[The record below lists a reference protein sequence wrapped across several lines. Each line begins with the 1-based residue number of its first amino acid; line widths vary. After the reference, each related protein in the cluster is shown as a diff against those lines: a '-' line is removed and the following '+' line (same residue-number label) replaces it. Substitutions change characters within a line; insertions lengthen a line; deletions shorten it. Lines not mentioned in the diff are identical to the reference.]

1 MSKMSRREMLRIM
14 GAVAAGMGLTPI
26 MPLVAQEGSATE
38 EPMVTEEAANV
49 STAEELEL
57 TEEEIA
63 QIREMA
69 LTFGFAMNHRT
80 DDFIN
85 TVIAGGEAAAEE
97 YGITLLV
104 SEANFDAAV
113 QLSQVENLVQQGV
126 DGIFM
131 IAVDGD
137 SISSAVIA
145 ANEANIP
152 VIVVGGPPARGEI
165 LSLMNSTSYDGCYES
180 CKYLIDAVGGEGK
193 IGIIHIPL
201 GLQTIMDREQG
212 TRDAIAESNMEI
224 VGFEAVLNQDDA
236 LAAAENMI
244 QANPDLTAIFATW
257 SLAING
263 ALAAIESSRMDIK
276 LSGYDAEVAGFQ
288 AFDSGSPYLLSLA
301 GQQASL
307 QGRTGINGLCKH
319 ILGQE
324 VQADILVPTLLVT
337 AENYRERWSE
347 LYPGATPPWGDEEMA
362 TEEAVA
368 TEEAAP

>member
-1 MSKMSRREMLRIM
+1 MSSNKISRREMLRIM
-14 GAVAAGMGLTPI
+14 GVVAASLGLAPVVRLSAQQEPASTPE
-26 MPLVAQEGSATE
+26 V
-38 EPMVTEEAANV
+38 EPEAEPPSNV

-57 TEEEIA
+57 TEDEIER
-63 QIREMA
+63 IRE
-69 LTFGFAMNHRT
+69 LGLVFGFAMNHRT

-104 SEANFDAAV
+104 NEANFDAAR
-113 QLSQVENLVQQGV
+113 QLAQVENLVQQRV

-137 SISSAVIA
+137 SISQAIIA
-145 ANEANIP
+145 ANQANIP

-180 CKYLIDAVGGEGK
+180 CKFLVDAVGGTGK
-193 IGIIHIPL
+193 IGVIHIPL
-201 GLQTIMDREQG
+201 ALETIVERERG
-212 TRDAIAESNMEI
+212 TRDAIAESEMQL
-224 VGFEAVLNQDDA
+224 VAFESVLSQDDA

-263 ALAAIESSRMDIK
+263 ALAAIEASGLDIK

-288 AFDSGSPYLLSLA
+288 AFDEGSPFLLSLA
-301 GQQASL
+301 GQQAAL
-307 QGRTGINGLCKH
+307 QGRAGINGLCKA

-324 VQADILVPTLLVT
+324 VKPDIAVPTLLVT
-337 AENYRERWSE
+337 AENYREMWDV
-347 LYPGATPPWGDEEMA
+347 LYPGATPPWGDDED
-362 TEEAVA
+362 
-368 TEEAAP
+368 AA

>member
-1 MSKMSRREMLRIM
+1 MLKKKLSRRQMLKVM
-14 GAVAAGMGLTPI
+14 GVIAASMGLTP
-26 MPLVAQEGSATE
+26 MLKVGAQDAT
-38 EPMVTEEAANV
+38 PEATPDPNI

-57 TEEEIA
+57 TEEEIE
-63 QIREMA
+63 QILEME

-85 TVIAGGEAAAEE
+85 LVIAGGEATAEE

-104 SEANFDAAV
+104 NEAGFDAAV
-113 QLSQVENLVQQGV
+113 QLSQVEALIQQEV

-137 SISSAVIA
+137 SISQAIIE
-145 ANEANIP
+145 ANEAEIP

-165 LSLMNSTSYDGCYES
+165 LSLMNSTSYGGCYES
-180 CKYLIDAVGGEGK
+180 CRYLVEAVGGEGK
-193 IGIIHIPL
+193 IGVIHIPL
-201 GLQTIMDREQG
+201 ALETIVDRENG
-212 TRDAIAESNMEI
+212 TRDAIAESEMEL
-224 VGFEAVLNQDDA
+224 VAFEPVLSQDEA

-263 ALAAIESSRMDIK
+263 ALAAIEASGLDIK

-288 AFDSGSPYLLSLA
+288 ALDAGSPYLLSLA
-301 GQQASL
+301 GQQAQL
-307 QGRTGINGLCKH
+307 QGRAGINGLCKV

-324 VQADILVPTLLVT
+324 IKPNILVPTLLVT
-337 AENYRERWSE
+337 ADNYQERWDE
-347 LYPGATPPWGDEEMA
+347 LYPGVTAPWAEETTPSA
-362 TEEAVA
+362 
-368 TEEAAP
+368 

>member
-1 MSKMSRREMLRIM
+1 MSKQQLSRRQMLKIM
-14 GAVAAGMGLTPI
+14 GAFAAAMGLS
-26 MPLVAQEGSATE
+26 AQLPTFAQDDDGD
-38 EPMVTEEAANV
+38 EEAMV
-49 STAEELEL
+49 STAEDLAL
-57 TEEEIA
+57 TEEEIEM
-63 QIREMA
+63 IREMG

-97 YGITLLV
+97 YGIELLV
-104 SEANFDAAV
+104 VEANFDAAV
-113 QLSQVENLVQQGV
+113 QLSQVENLVQQDV

-137 SISSAVIA
+137 SISSAILE
-145 ANEANIP
+145 ANEAEIP

-180 CKYLIDAVGGEGK
+180 CKFLIDAVGGEGK
-193 IGIIHIPL
+193 IAVIHIPL
-201 GLQTIMDREQG
+201 GLKTIQDREDG
-212 TRDAIAESNMEI
+212 TRDAIAESDMEL
-224 VGFEAVLNQDDA
+224 VAFEAVLSQDDA

-263 ALAAIESSRMDIK
+263 ALAAIEASGSDIK

-288 AFDSGSPYLLSLA
+288 AFEDGSPYLLSLA
-301 GQQASL
+301 GQQAAL
-307 QGRTGINGLCKH
+307 QGRTGINGVCKA

-337 AENYRERWSE
+337 AENYRERWDE
-347 LYPGATPPWGDEEMA
+347 LYPGATPPWGDDE
-362 TEEAVA
+362 
-368 TEEAAP
+368 